1 MHGALAKPDPM
12 QPSPDRS
19 REDQQKAQLRHY
31 RLIATGL
38 LLACAAVFA
47 ATTAIEAPGFWV
59 RLLQAG
65 AEAAIVGGLAD
76 WFAVTALFRR
86 PLGLPIPHTSIVP
99 RQKDRVGEW
108 LGTFVVDNFLATHA
122 IAKEI
127 KSIDLIGHAARWLS
141 DRGNAERAAERVVDV
156 LPSILS
162 AVDDR
167 DMRRLVA
174 QVFGSHLSSLDLAA
188 ILGAMLRALVTRG
201 HHKALLQ
208 RSLPVLQSLIAD
220 NAEAIDDA
228 VERRL
233 WFLPKKVDRYLA
245 RRLVVILQEAAGDL
259 SRPDHP
265 TAARLE
271 AALLALARDL
281 ETDEDLRARI
291 NALMRRAINLPEVQ
305 DWMSSLWDDVRRA
318 LFDDVASPAPAL
330 KRVVADRLVAF
341 GTTLETDPAIAGKL
355 TAMIDAAIST
365 ERVPWRARIARFIAD
380 EVRAWNTAE
389 FTRRMELW
397 AGTELQYIRIN
408 GTVLGFLI
416 GVGLFL
422 ATEFAF

>member
-1 MHGALAKPDPM
+1 MR
-12 QPSPDRS
+12 PSPNLS
-19 REDQQKAQLRHY
+19 REEQQTAQLRQY

-38 LLACAAVFA
+38 LIACAGLFA

-86 PLGLPIPHTSIVP
+86 PLGLPIPHTAIVP

-127 KSIDLIGHAARWLS
+127 KAIDLIGHAARWLS
-141 DRGNAERAAERVVDV
+141 DRSNAERAAERMMDV

-188 ILGAMLRALVTRG
+188 ILGTMLRALVTRG

-245 RRLVVILQEAAGDL
+245 RRLVVILQEAASDL

-265 TAARLE
+265 TATRLE
-271 AALLALARDL
+271 AALLRLAHDL
-281 ETDEDLRARI
+281 EADESLRARI
-291 NALMRRAINLPEVQ
+291 NAVMRRAINLPEVQ
-305 DWMSSLWDDVRRA
+305 AWMSSLWDDVRRA
-318 LFDDVASPAPAL
+318 LLDDIASPAPAL
-330 KRVVADRLVAF
+330 RRAVADRLVAF

-365 ERVPWRARIARFIAD
+365 EHVPWRARIARFIAD

-397 AGTELQYIRIN
+397 AGTELQYVRIN